1 MAEGRVTYA
10 QEDRWHVLRYF
21 GRVDY
26 TLAPALDRFVQSLFE
41 DGSVKPFLF
50 DLRQAQMVDSTHLG
64 LLARI
69 AERVGWV
76 TEERASSCPRARTS
90 TTSSGA
96 SVSRMIFDLR
106 SEPPASSRCD
116 SEELVTGDAPAHGE
130 LLRTMLD
137 AHRTLVSL
145 DDRDRQRFQ
154 EVVSMLEAEMRTR

>member
-41 DGSVKPFLF
+41 DGGVKPFLF
-50 DLRQAQMVDSTHLG
+50 DLRQARMVDSTHLG

-69 AERVGWV
+69 AERVRLADGGKSV
-76 TEERASSCPRARTS
+76 IVSSCQDINDVIRS
-90 TTSSGA
+90 MGFEE
-96 SVSRMIFDLR
+96 IFDIR

-116 SEELVTGDAPAHGE
+116 SEELVTGDAPTHGE

-145 DDRDRQRFQ
+145 NNRDRQRFQ